1 MTRFT
6 ILGAGAM
13 GSALAT
19 PLRDRGH
26 EVHLWGTWLD
36 DHLLD
41 AVAAEKPHPRTGIR
55 VPDGVSLFRSDD
67 LDGALDGADVAVL
80 ATSSEGVAPVIS
92 LASRALD
99 SVEVLAVTSKGLLRD
114 ESGAVRILPS
124 FIAALFAARGLTAPA
139 IVAVGGPCKA
149 NEVAAGR
156 PTASVYGSAD
166 RDTARAVGR
175 LIQTDNYRIEPTA
188 DVIGLE
194 VSAPLKNVYAIALG
208 YMDGLAEV
216 TSEPWHDLK
225 SAVFVQAVLE
235 MAAMSEALGGS
246 ARTVFGLAGAGDLQ
260 VTALSGRNRIYG
272 ARIGSGQTPSEA
284 LEAMRAEEQT
294 VEGAAAIGT
303 AVELAAQLVPDPTAR
318 FPLLH
323 AIQAVLEGRVDPLR
337 ELVSAS
343 LPERIPHE

>member
-1 MTRFT
+1 
-6 ILGAGAM
+6 M

-19 PLRDRGH
+19 PLRRRGH

-41 AVAAEKPHPRTGIR
+41 AVAADKAHPRTGVP
-55 VPDGVSLFRSDD
+55 VPDGVRLFRSGD
-67 LDGALDGADVAVL
+67 LDAALDGADVAVL
-80 ATSSEGVAPVIS
+80 ATSSDGVASVVGSAAQAI
-92 LASRALD
+92 ASIGL
-99 SVEVLAVTSKGLLRD
+99 LAVTSKGLLRD
-114 ESGAVRILPS
+114 ESGTVRILPS
-124 FIAALFAARGLTAPA
+124 FLGTVFAAAGLAAPE

-166 RDTARAVGR
+166 LGTARAIGR
-175 LIQTDNYRIEPTA
+175 LVETDDYRVEPTA
-188 DVIGLE
+188 DVVGLE

-208 YMDGLAEV
+208 YTDGLAEA

-225 SAVFVQAVLE
+225 SAMFAQAVRE
-235 MAAMSEALGGS
+235 MAIISEALGGS
-246 ARTVFGLAGAGDLQ
+246 GSTVFGLAGAGDLQ

-303 AVELAAQLVPDPTAR
+303 AAALARQLFPDPASR
-318 FPLLH
+318 LPLLH
-323 AIQAVLEGRVDPLR
+323 AIQALLEERADPLR
-337 ELVSAS
+337 ALVSAS
-343 LPERIPHE
+343 LPPEIPA

>member
-19 PLRDRGH
+19 PLRERGH
-26 EVHLWGTWLD
+26 EVHIWGTWLD
-36 DHLLD
+36 DHLLE
-41 AVAAEKPHPRTGIR
+41 AVATKRPHPRTGVR
-55 VPDGVSLFRSDD
+55 VPEGVRLFHSGD
-67 LDGALDGADVAVL
+67 LEDALDGADVAVL
-80 ATSSEGVAPVIS
+80 ATSSEGVAPVVA
-92 LASRALD
+92 LASRTLASIGL
-99 SVEVLAVTSKGLLRD
+99 LAVTSKGLLPD
-114 ESGAVRILPS
+114 VAGAVRILPS
-124 FIAALFAARGLTAPA
+124 FIGMLFADRGLEAPK

-166 RDTARAVGR
+166 LEVARAVGR
-175 LIQTDNYRIEPTA
+175 LIQTADYRVEPTA

-194 VSAPLKNVYAIALG
+194 ISAPLKNVYAIALG
-208 YMDGLAEV
+208 YMDGLAEA

-225 SAVFVQAVLE
+225 SAVFTQAVME

-246 ARTVFGLAGAGDLQ
+246 ARTVFGLAGTGDLQ

-272 ARIGSGQTPSEA
+272 ARIGAGQGPAEA

-303 AVELAAQLVPDPTAR
+303 AVALAAQLVPDPVKR

-323 AIQAVLEGRVDPLR
+323 AIQAVLEGRSDPLR

-343 LPERIPHE
+343 LPARIPA